1 MISWDYIGIMWGCLG
16 IYWGDYGDV
25 NVQDDD
31 GLTSKNV
38 GKASIHT
45 RFSIAMFDCQRK
57 PQICSFSL
65 RTIPHMLHGAGTEPK
80 ASFWE
85 STFENIPT

>member
-1 MISWDYIGIMWGCLG
+1 MG

-25 NVQDDD
+25 NIQNDDD
-31 GLTSKNV
+31 LTSKNV

-65 RTIPHMLHGAGTEPK
+65 RTIPHMLHGAGIFTYICPNNHPNVGKYTSTMEHQGTEP
-80 ASFWE
+80 
-85 STFENIPT
+85 

>member
-1 MISWDYIGIMWGCLG
+1 MGDFMGLYWDYIGIMWGCMG
-16 IYWGDYGDV
+16 IYWGDYGGV
-25 NVQDDD
+25 NIQNDDD
-31 GLTSKNV
+31 LTSKNV

-65 RTIPHMLHGAGTEPK
+65 RTILNKVVPPK
-80 ASFWE
+80 L
-85 STFENIPT
+85 

>member
-1 MISWDYIGIMWGCLG
+1 
-16 IYWGDYGDV
+16 
-25 NVQDDD
+25 
-31 GLTSKNV
+31 
-38 GKASIHT
+38 
-45 RFSIAMFDCQRK
+45 
-57 PQICSFSL
+57 L